1 MTDFLCG
8 RLFPWA
14 ADPKHWGSL
23 GRRCQKRS
31 LLCCDHVIE
40 FGSPVRK
47 SICHAAGGLCPLF
60 YLGLSRNS
68 KHSVQISAKS
78 KIFNFQNALRATVL
92 KIQPSALVHISFSCQ
107 SMPLPNLVESWQL
120 WFFVTLGSR
129 FLIIWQKNLLWWVLL
144 NRYNTKLVFCSFFYR
159 HAVLHP
165 MNGFWPST
173 AASFR

>member
-1 MTDFLCG
+1 MQRWWRTTTGF
-8 RLFPWA
+8 
-14 ADPKHWGSL
+14 SL
-23 GRRCQKRS
+23 WRRCQKHS